1 MSHSS
6 RRSVVYSAVFIMAI
20 LVIVSVDLAIQERFE
35 KTLQTAKTQLDKT
48 DIAKMILVDHQTEKP
63 HPVVKVEPVAL
74 TAAEKK
80 VTPEFIAQFHQ
91 ESAEIGRPQPDVE
104 KLEIRLQSWARHL
117 SNEEIDYL
125 SEIINNQQ
133 KNGDER
139 ALALDLL
146 GRNQSKASLA
156 ELKDFV
162 LSKDSSGLDSRARSD
177 EELIFKVQAVEEI
190 AASSSQ
196 AEALN
201 FLSEIQKQSD
211 QSFVK
216 DRVQRSINSLKGLS
230 AAPESQDNE
239 ALKKLI
245 K

>member
-1 MSHSS
+1 MSQNL
-6 RRSVVYSAVFIMAI
+6 RRSGFYFGVLIVAI
-20 LVIVSVDLAIQERFE
+20 VVIVSIDLAIHERFE
-35 KTLQTAKTQLDKT
+35 KASRSAKAKLDST
-48 DIAKMILVDHQTEKP
+48 DVAKMIQVDHQTEKP
-63 HPVVKVEPVAL
+63 HPAAKVPLVAL

-80 VTPEFIAQFHQ
+80 VSPEFMTQFHQ
-91 ESAEIGRPQPDVE
+91 ESAEIGRPQPDVDQ
-104 KLEIRLQSWARHL
+104 LENRLQSWARHL
-117 SNEEIDYL
+117 SDEEIDYL
-125 SEIINNQQ
+125 SEVINDQQ

-146 GRNQSKASLA
+146 GRNQSKTSLA

-162 LSKDSSGLDSRARSD
+162 LSKNSSALDSRARLD

-196 AEALN
+196 AEALSYLN
-201 FLSEIQKQSD
+201 EIQKQSD

-230 AAPESQDNE
+230 ASPEVQDNE